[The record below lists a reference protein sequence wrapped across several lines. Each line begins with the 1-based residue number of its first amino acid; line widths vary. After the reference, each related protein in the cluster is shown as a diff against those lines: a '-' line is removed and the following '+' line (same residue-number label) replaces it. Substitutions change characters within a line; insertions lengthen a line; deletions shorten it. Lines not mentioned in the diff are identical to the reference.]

1 MYAGD
6 CHPCIYISLRMGMD
20 PKKTGRRGRERRER
34 QGGYGGR
41 EKRQGG
47 YGGRERRQGG
57 GVVEGDGPE
66 RKGGIAGEGE
76 MGRGRELH

>member
-1 MYAGD
+1 MLATAT
-6 CHPCIYISLRMGMD
+6 PCIYISLRMGMD
-20 PKKTGRRGRERRER
+20 PKKTGRRGREKGSR
-34 QGGYGGR
+34 GR
-41 EKRQGG
+41 EGG